1 MPYTAKRYQTEN
13 GEVPYTDWMKKLR
26 RKDQTAALKVDSRIA
41 RAMGGNF
48 GDHKFER
55 DGVWE
60 LRVDYGPGYRV
71 YYSIEDGEIILLL
84 IGGNKK
90 TQTADLDKA
99 VSYLQDFKRGQK
111 NDSNQKCEVAEK

>member
-26 RKDQTAALKVDSRIA
+26 RKDQTAALKVDSRIS

-99 VSYLQDFKRGQK
+99 VSYLQDFKKRSK
-111 NDSNQKCEVAEK
+111 K

>member
-1 MPYTAKRYQTEN
+1 MPYTAKRYQIEN

-99 VSYLQDFKRGQK
+99 VSYLQDFKKRSK
-111 NDSNQKCEVAEK
+111 NDSHQKCEVAEK

>member
-111 NDSNQKCEVAEK
+111 NDSHQKCEVAD

>member
-41 RAMGGNF
+41 RTMGGNF

-60 LRVDYGPGYRV
+60 LRVDYGPDYRV
-71 YYSIEDGEIILLL
+71 YYSIEDGEIIPLL

-99 VSYLQDFKRGQK
+99 VSYLQDFKKRSK
-111 NDSNQKCEVAEK
+111 NDSHQKCEVAD

>member
-1 MPYTAKRYQTEN
+1 
-13 GEVPYTDWMKKLR
+13 PYTDWMKKLR

-41 RAMGGNF
+41 RAMSGNF

-90 TQTADLDKA
+90 TQTVDLDKA
-99 VSYLQDFKRGQK
+99 VSYLQDFKKRSK
-111 NDSNQKCEVAEK
+111 NDSH

>member
-1 MPYTAKRYQTEN
+1 MYTGKGNEGGKMPYTAKRYQTEN
-13 GEVPYTDWMKKLR
+13 GEVPYSDWMKKLR

-71 YYSIEDGEIILLL
+71 YYSIEDG
-84 IGGNKK
+84 
-90 TQTADLDKA
+90 
-99 VSYLQDFKRGQK
+99 
-111 NDSNQKCEVAEK
+111 

>member
-13 GEVPYTDWMKKLR
+13 GDVPFTDWIKKLR
-26 RKDQTAALKVDSRIA
+26 SKDQTAALKIDSRIS

-55 DGVWE
+55 EGVWE
-60 LRVDYGPGYRV
+60 LRIDYGPGYRI
-71 YYSIEDGEIILLL
+71 YYSIENNEIIILL

-90 TQTADLDKA
+90 TQPADLDKA
-99 VSYLQDFKRGQK
+99 IRYLLDFKKRSK
-111 NDSNQKCEVAEK
+111 NDKN

>member
-1 MPYTAKRYQTEN
+1 
-13 GEVPYTDWMKKLR
+13 
-26 RKDQTAALKVDSRIA
+26 A
-41 RAMGGNF
+41 RAMSGNF

-90 TQTADLDKA
+90 TQTVDLDKA
-99 VSYLQDFKRGQK
+99 VSYLQDFKKRSK
-111 NDSNQKCEVAEK
+111 NDSH